1 MKNPYD
7 VSIEFVRTRE
17 EVVTIDASN
26 SDDAIAEAYE
36 WAERHAEDDEEIR
49 IVATSVNMEY

>member
-7 VSIEFVRTRE
+7 VHIEFVRD
-17 EVVTIDASN
+17 EVITIDASN

-36 WAERHAEDDEEIR
+36 WAEEQAKDGEEIR